1 MGTRSKMGRKA
12 IKLRKEARKIKRR
25 NRRIKQNSSMG
36 KMVDTL
42 AMGSFVDIMSGHNK
56 RRRPATKFRRD
67 RACNSSNLE
76 KVENILLQRRNM
88 VVAHTQSAKPFSTQE
103 APLSFQE
110 NVPPQLTSTP
120 ASSVAQQTAVTM
132 PPPLMENPLQNLP
145 GFSMHSDMHVAP
157 ATYTQPLLRVPMTAM
172 PDSAIL
178 KELAFGIKH
187 QPQEE
192 RKNRG

>member
-1 MGTRSKMGRKA
+1 MG
-12 IKLRKEARKIKRR
+12 
-25 NRRIKQNSSMG
+25 G

-88 VVAHTQSAKPFSTQE
+88 VVAHTQSAHSVQTGVGVKPFSTQE

-192 RKNRG
+192 RKN